1 MPIFTA
7 LAVDEVKVGRA
18 GYAARLLVPYVD
30 AISHADAGK
39 VELAADE
46 KPGMEKHRLS
56 RASKSLGVR
65 IRSRYEAS
73 EHALYWKR
81 VANRTDWG
89 GAAE

>member
-7 LAVDEVKVGRA
+7 LAPDDVKVGRGRGHA
-18 GYAARLLVPYVD
+18 LALEQYST
-30 AISHADAGK
+30 AIVLADAGK
-39 VELAADE
+39 VELDKDE
-46 KPGMEKHRLS
+46 KAP
-56 RASKSLGVR
+56 ASKRLLHQAAKELGMRV
-65 IRSRYEAS
+65 RSRYEAS